1 MGPLS
6 ASGAPEDNLC
16 LDFGL
21 EVSALSSQHFSGQT
35 NVHNQADIDE
45 LAALAAKDPDN
56 EALAFAAAHP
66 ELLSALA
73 LKELLVSPEAAPF
86 ALAEAFS
93 PVNQPGPAVSWKKGE
108 IPYLVQWDSRW
119 AFHNYGSSIMAYTAC
134 GPTCLSMA
142 VIGLTGNTAMTPPA
156 VADFA
161 EENGY
166 YVPGAGTAWSLFT
179 DGVSHF
185 GLTGTSIEVD
195 EAVMRQ
201 QLKDGAVLIA
211 SVLPG
216 DFTRAGHLL
225 VISGYSLGRFQIYD
239 PNSPA
244 KSARTWSYH
253 ELAPQIG
260 ALWALTA

>member
-1 MGPLS
+1 MGSLF
-6 ASGAPEDNLC
+6 SGAPENNLC
-16 LDFGL
+16 LNFGL
-21 EVSALSSQHFSGQT
+21 DVSTLSNQSPLSHS
-35 NVHNQADIDE
+35 NVHSQADIDE
-45 LAALAAKDPDN
+45 LTALAAKNPDN
-56 EALAFAAAHP
+56 EALSYAAAHP
-66 ELLSALA
+66 ELLSSLA

-93 PVNQPGPAVSWKKGE
+93 PVNQPGPVISLEEGE
-108 IPYLVQWDSRW
+108 IPYLIQWDSRW

-142 VIGLTGNTAMTPPA
+142 VIGLTGNTAITPPV

-161 EENGY
+161 AENGY

-179 DGVSHF
+179 EGASYF
-185 GLTGTSIEVD
+185 GLTGTSIEIN
-195 EAVMRQ
+195 ETTMRQ

-225 VISGYSLGRFQIYD
+225 VISDYSLGGFQVYD

-244 KSARTWSYH
+244 KSAHTWSYRK
-253 ELAPQIG
+253 LAPQIG
-260 ALWALTA
+260 ALWALTV